1 MLAVKANGITF
12 NTHLTDWSVGDC
24 GLLSAL

>member
-1 MLAVKANGITF
+1 MLAVKANGMTF